1 MRKKR
6 IHTSAQ
12 GLAKIRR
19 RTIRV
24 IGLGGIGS
32 HLVLN
37 LGRFL
42 WSQNAKSLNIKLDL
56 IDGDHYELKNKAR
69 MPFHPVEGYTN
80 KAVVQAIELANE
92 FEDRL
97 HVKPISSYVTERN
110 IETLI
115 QEKDVIFLAVDNH
128 QTRKLVS
135 DRCEQL
141 NAVVLFSAG
150 NDGIEAGE
158 QGTFGN
164 VQIFERRNGKNFKNP
179 ITRFH
184 PEIKNPA
191 DRAPNEIGCEALAE
205 SSAPQLLFTNLA
217 VASAMLNAFY
227 AWLHGKARFEEVYL
241 DILEVSV
248 RPVIREVVAEH
259 GHQVFSTTMSLDEK
273 RLFKK

>member
-1 MRKKR
+1 MRRKR
-6 IHTSAQ
+6 IQASPPA
-12 GLAKIRR
+12 LVKIRE

-42 WSQNAKSLNIKLDL
+42 WSQDAKTLGITLDL

-92 FEDRL
+92 FGDRL
-97 HVKPISSYVTERN
+97 QVRPTPAYVTDQN
-110 IETLI
+110 IGTMI
-115 QEKDVIFLAVDNH
+115 NGGDVLFLAVDNFR
-128 QTRKLVS
+128 TRKLVS
-135 DRCEQL
+135 DYCERL
-141 NAVVLFSAG
+141 EEILLFSGG
-150 NDGIEAGE
+150 NDGIEHGE

-164 VQIFERRNGKNFKNP
+164 VQIFERQEGRNLKNP

-184 PEIKNPA
+184 PEIQNPE
-191 DRAPNEIGCEALAE
+191 DKAPYEIGCEALAE

-227 AWLHGKARFEEVYL
+227 GWLHEKVGFEEVYL
-241 DILEVSV
+241 DILVGVV
-248 RPVIREVVAEH
+248 RPVFREVGGEH
-259 GHQVFSTTMSLDEK
+259 GAIRQQTAW
-273 RLFKK
+273 KKDV